1 MITQIAT
8 RIFSEIIES
17 VYFFVSFIKT
27 HFDAIRKNK
36 EDSENAV
43 SKDQRAACTCACAAA
58 DFRRSRMCPVAA
70 RAAGVH
76 GSRDGRTCRTPELTP
91 EPTPEPTPDPPV
103 LISFNFDEPKGFTQD
118 GKDPM
123 RLNAPKPKKDK
134 SFITVRQ
141 EQGGTLLL
149 ISAAILII
157 NLLVDILYAFI
168 DPRVRFGKK

>member
-1 MITQIAT
+1 MRYRKTSALLVLALALLL
-8 RIFSEIIES
+8 IFGAVGCAQSQPEQPES
-17 VYFFVSFIKT
+17 T
-27 HFDAIRKNK
+27 AQ
-36 EDSENAV
+36 ETAE
-43 SKDQRAACTCACAAA
+43 
-58 DFRRSRMCPVAA
+58 PV
-70 RAAGVH
+70 V
-76 GSRDGRTCRTPELTP
+76 TPELTP

-118 GKDPM
+118 GEDPM
-123 RLNAPKPKKDK
+123 RLHAPKPKKDK